1 MPSVFLKLM
10 SELIFNVI
18 VEKVENLHLTD
29 LKFKHPNEAN
39 AVMSKHPTMT
49 IAGCRET
56 KHPHLK
62 KKIQNYQYH
71 TGKKSLKIPPWG
83 LKLKNGAIRN
93 CWISARGAIKL
104 HPIGEIAK

>member
-62 KKIQNYQYH
+62 KKDSKLSIPHRHN
-71 TGKKSLKIPPWG
+71 TLVKS
-83 LKLKNGAIRN
+83 R
-93 CWISARGAIKL
+93 
-104 HPIGEIAK
+104 

>member
-1 MPSVFLKLM
+1 MPSVILKLM

-18 VEKVENLHLTD
+18 VEKVENSHLTY

-39 AVMSKHPTMT
+39 DVMSKHPTMT

-62 KKIQNYQYH
+62 KNLILFKIMILSQV
-71 TGKKSLKIPPWG
+71 KSW
-83 LKLKNGAIRN
+83 
-93 CWISARGAIKL
+93 
-104 HPIGEIAK
+104 